1 MNSKWLSILDFEDT
15 NKSKDVR
22 QDEERKGNQND
33 SYIIEQIRKKIPKA
47 NPLLPKSYFVEDE
60 AAMTGSL
67 GKIFMLKRFKGADRK
82 VDLMNHDFHISGIDC
97 QYQNN
102 ITLCKIFNPYDEGGE
117 IRDDIVYYRDIGVD
131 QNKALTIAEVN
142 KNGDLFNTNKLDVK
156 RLLKNNVS
164 CNGKR
169 NEESAVVSNGLDPFY
184 KVKENDKTLV
194 FESRFESGNLYSVMK
209 VTDNEY
215 HLCLQNDVNTVGH
228 TQWFFFRVTNTTKDL
243 EVKLNML
250 NLSKPDSLFNHGMK
264 PLVYSEKKV
273 EKEGVGWFRDGYNI
287 GYYRNGIKKE
297 KGSSYT
303 LTFKYKFEHDNDTV
317 FFAYWYPY
325 TYSDLKADLIAIER
339 DQRKKHF
346 CVIRPLCRSLA
357 GNSWDYL
364 TVTNKSKKSD
374 SKPKK
379 AVVISARVHPGE
391 TVGSWMM
398 KGVLDFITDPDN
410 EDAQILRD
418 NFVFKIIPMMNPDG
432 VINGNYRWSLSGGDL
447 NRRWKNPSKVLHP
460 IIYNVKKMIKEI
472 HDEREVLMF
481 CDLHGHSRRKDI
493 FMYGCNIPKKPE
505 ETRIFP
511 YILDKLCPYFYFNY
525 SRFGVQKSKESTAR
539 VVLFKAL
546 QCPNIFT
553 LESSFCGNEH
563 GPYKDKHFTREDL
576 QCVGKDLCRTILA
589 YTGLKVPDDLELPF
603 DKFNTD
609 KSATG
614 KNFKEDMMNIKSL
627 IWNELKEHKEL
638 IEEGNGDSSW
648 GSDDEPSEGK

>member
-1 MNSKWLSILDFEDT
+1 M
-15 NKSKDVR
+15 R

-169 NEESAVVSNGLDPFY
+169 NEKSAVVSNGLDPFY

-317 FFAYWYPY
+317 FFAY
-325 TYSDLKADLIAIER
+325 
-339 DQRKKHF
+339 
-346 CVIRPLCRSLA
+346 
-357 GNSWDYL
+357 
-364 TVTNKSKKSD
+364 
-374 SKPKK
+374 
-379 AVVISARVHPGE
+379 
-391 TVGSWMM
+391 
-398 KGVLDFITDPDN
+398 
-410 EDAQILRD
+410 
-418 NFVFKIIPMMNPDG
+418 
-432 VINGNYRWSLSGGDL
+432 
-447 NRRWKNPSKVLHP
+447 
-460 IIYNVKKMIKEI
+460 
-472 HDEREVLMF
+472 
-481 CDLHGHSRRKDI
+481 
-493 FMYGCNIPKKPE
+493 
-505 ETRIFP
+505 
-511 YILDKLCPYFYFNY
+511 
-525 SRFGVQKSKESTAR
+525 
-539 VVLFKAL
+539 
-546 QCPNIFT
+546 
-553 LESSFCGNEH
+553 
-563 GPYKDKHFTREDL
+563 
-576 QCVGKDLCRTILA
+576 
-589 YTGLKVPDDLELPF
+589 
-603 DKFNTD
+603 
-609 KSATG
+609 
-614 KNFKEDMMNIKSL
+614 
-627 IWNELKEHKEL
+627 
-638 IEEGNGDSSW
+638 
-648 GSDDEPSEGK
+648 